1 MTSTPNTSLQPTAAA
16 NYVVQA
22 ARVAAQSRMEGAAQ
36 FLKLQVPADGVLYKL
51 RLPSVAGQQRWLQF
65 IWPGVLQLVDGQGT
79 VLKETIAGWME
90 RDMPYELSLLRKR
103 KKVDAVL
110 LTAVWRR
117 PHRAP
122 FRLTFDASGVLR
134 VCHARTKD
142 CYGYS
147 EPGIPSVLSR
157 NYTGLSFH
165 DLLPRLQ

>member
-1 MTSTPNTSLQPTAAA
+1 MTTTHKTTLQPTAAA
-16 NYVVQA
+16 NYAIRA

-36 FLKLQVPADGVLYKL
+36 FLKLQVPAGGVLHKL
-51 RLPSVAGQQRWLQF
+51 RLPSVAGEQRWLQF
-65 IWPGVLQLVDGQGT
+65 IWPGVLQLVNGQGT
-79 VLKETIAGWME
+79 VLKESIAGWME

-103 KKVDAVL
+103 KKADAVL

-117 PHRAP
+117 PHRPP
-122 FRLTFDASGVLR
+122 FRVTFDASGVL
-134 VCHARTKD
+134 HINHTRTSD